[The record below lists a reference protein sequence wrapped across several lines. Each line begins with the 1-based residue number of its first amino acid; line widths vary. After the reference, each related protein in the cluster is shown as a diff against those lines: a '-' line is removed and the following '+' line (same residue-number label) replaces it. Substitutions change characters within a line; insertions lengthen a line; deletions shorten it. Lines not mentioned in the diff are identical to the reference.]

1 MQWSDRNF
9 NNIDCLK
16 YEIKRRHIKMVMQ
29 YKHLSILVPSPAED
43 FSIILKREK
52 KGELIRIY

>member
-52 KGELIRIY
+52 KRES